1 MAWEEQRPERRQ
13 KADRNSKK
21 SQDRGRGKKRERAQN
36 KDFAKIT
43 YFFVIL
49 FIALMGYLVYFTTVK
64 AKTFVNSPYNQR
76 QDSFAQSVVRG
87 DITDRNGNV
96 LATTEVDED
105 GTETRTYPYGSLF
118 SHVIG
123 YNDSQFGK
131 TGLESAQNFDLL
143 TSNAFFMEKIQNEFK
158 GEKDQGDTVV
168 TTLDAE
174 LQQAAYDAL
183 GENKG
188 AVIVM
193 EADTGKI
200 LTLVSKPDFDPNT
213 LAENW
218 EILNTDEE
226 NSPLLNRA
234 TNGSYAPGSVFKIVT
249 ALAYMRQDT
258 DYNSY
263 SYDCQGSITEDNVT
277 IRCFNGTVHGYED
290 LRSSFANSCN
300 ASFANIGLSLDVDG
314 YRETAESLLFNKK
327 LPSVMDYTKSSFVLD
342 AKSGSAE
349 IMMTA
354 MGQGK
359 TMVSPYHMALITE
372 TIANGGTLMQ
382 PYYVDKV
389 TNYTGTEVKKNVP
402 KSYKRIMTSEEAAQL
417 KEYMA
422 AVVSEGTGSVLSGR
436 SYTVAGKTG
445 TAEYSMTDGE
455 KTHSWFTGFTN
466 VDNPELVITVITE
479 GSDGSAGGKAAS
491 IAGAVLD
498 SYYNR

>member
-1 MAWEEQRPERRQ
+1 
-13 KADRNSKK
+13 
-21 SQDRGRGKKRERAQN
+21 
-36 KDFAKIT
+36 
-43 YFFVIL
+43 
-49 FIALMGYLVYFTTVK
+49 
-64 AKTFVNSPYNQR
+64 
-76 QDSFAQSVVRG
+76 
-87 DITDRNGNV
+87 
-96 LATTEVDED
+96 
-105 GTETRTYPYGSLF
+105 
-118 SHVIG
+118 
-123 YNDSQFGK
+123 
-131 TGLESAQNFDLL
+131 
-143 TSNAFFMEKIQNEFK
+143 MEKIQNEFK

-389 TNYTGTEVKKNVP
+389 TNYTGTEVKRMFRKVIN
-402 KSYKRIMTSEEAAQL
+402 
-417 KEYMA
+417 
-422 AVVSEGTGSVLSGR
+422 GS
-436 SYTVAGKTG
+436 
-445 TAEYSMTDGE
+445 
-455 KTHSWFTGFTN
+455 
-466 VDNPELVITVITE
+466 
-479 GSDGSAGGKAAS
+479 
-491 IAGAVLD
+491 
-498 SYYNR
+498 

>member
-1 MAWEEQRPERRQ
+1 M
-13 KADRNSKK
+13 
-21 SQDRGRGKKRERAQN
+21 
-36 KDFAKIT
+36 
-43 YFFVIL
+43 
-49 FIALMGYLVYFTTVK
+49 
-64 AKTFVNSPYNQR
+64 
-76 QDSFAQSVVRG
+76 
-87 DITDRNGNV
+87 
-96 LATTEVDED
+96 DED

-226 NSPLLNRA
+226 NGPLESGYERVLLR
-234 TNGSYAPGSVFKIVT
+234 VLFKIVT

-290 LRSSFANSCN
+290 LSSSFC
-300 ASFANIGLSLDVDG
+300 
-314 YRETAESLLFNKK
+314 K
-327 LPSVMDYTKSSFVLD
+327 LM
-342 AKSGSAE
+342 
-349 IMMTA
+349 
-354 MGQGK
+354 
-359 TMVSPYHMALITE
+359 
-372 TIANGGTLMQ
+372 
-382 PYYVDKV
+382 
-389 TNYTGTEVKKNVP
+389 
-402 KSYKRIMTSEEAAQL
+402 
-417 KEYMA
+417 
-422 AVVSEGTGSVLSGR
+422 
-436 SYTVAGKTG
+436 
-445 TAEYSMTDGE
+445 
-455 KTHSWFTGFTN
+455 
-466 VDNPELVITVITE
+466 
-479 GSDGSAGGKAAS
+479 
-491 IAGAVLD
+491 
-498 SYYNR
+498 

>member
-234 TNGSYAPGSVFKIVT
+234 TNGSYAPRERMKKLCETYQIG
-249 ALAYMRQDT
+249 D
-258 DYNSY
+258 
-263 SYDCQGSITEDNVT
+263 
-277 IRCFNGTVHGYED
+277 GTYIFQAHGYRHTLATVFYDEGVPLQSVRD
-290 LRSSFANSCN
+290 YLGHAYEEMTQQYIDYMPRWIDEASKAYFKETDNS
-300 ASFANIGLSLDVDG
+300 LSVG
-314 YRETAESLLFNKK
+314 
-327 LPSVMDYTKSSFVLD
+327 
-342 AKSGSAE
+342 
-349 IMMTA
+349 
-354 MGQGK
+354 
-359 TMVSPYHMALITE
+359 
-372 TIANGGTLMQ
+372 
-382 PYYVDKV
+382 
-389 TNYTGTEVKKNVP
+389 
-402 KSYKRIMTSEEAAQL
+402 L
-417 KEYMA
+417 KERWKH
-422 AVVSEGTGSVLSGR
+422 GGSHRHKDTTML
-436 SYTVAGKTG
+436 
-445 TAEYSMTDGE
+445 
-455 KTHSWFTGFTN
+455 
-466 VDNPELVITVITE
+466 PE
-479 GSDGSAGGKAAS
+479 S
-491 IAGAVLD
+491 
-498 SYYNR
+498 N